1 MSQTSNRNE
10 CALITILELLKQL
23 LTSRQ
28 EKLEVTIAKLK
39 CNFKFQKSQE
49 TTLADIV

>member
-1 MSQTSNRNE
+1 M
-10 CALITILELLKQL
+10 CAYNDIGASETT

-28 EKLEVTIAKLK
+28 EKLEVTIGKLK

-49 TTLADIV
+49 TTLADIVRISLLKLY